1 MPRTSIVVLFFRFRS
16 QGSSSLGPAGESQV
30 WSGRHHSGW
39 RQGRGW
45 RAVQSW
51 TLQWFKGKLQETVFL
66 PSKRH
71 LVIITRLMKLEKD
84 QPATSNTRTR
94 WPSTVSRCSLELGY
108 FGLEDL
114 VHPQFQMLVFANTSA
129 ITCGSAFYIGGPTRL
144 PAGE

>member
-39 RQGRGW
+39 RQGRG

-51 TLQWFKGKLQETVFL
+51 TLQWFKGQLQETVFL
-66 PSKRH
+66 SWKRH
-71 LVIITRLMKLEKD
+71 LVIITGLMKLERD
-84 QPATSNTRTR
+84 Q
-94 WPSTVSRCSLELGY
+94 PSTVSRCSLELGY

-114 VHPQFQMLVFANTSA
+114 VRPQLQNVGFAS
-129 ITCGSAFYIGGPTRL
+129 R
-144 PAGE
+144 